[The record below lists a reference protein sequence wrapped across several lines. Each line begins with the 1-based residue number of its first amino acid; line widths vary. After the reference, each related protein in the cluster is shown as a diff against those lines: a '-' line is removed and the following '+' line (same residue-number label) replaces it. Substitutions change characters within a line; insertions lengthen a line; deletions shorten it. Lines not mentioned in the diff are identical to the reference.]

1 MTLLAPW
8 TLALAGALTLP
19 VLVVFYLL
27 KLRRRPLRVTS
38 TMFWEQATGDLQ
50 VNVPF
55 RWIRPEWLF
64 LLHILILAML
74 LIAIGRP
81 AIEAGGT
88 DAGRVFVV
96 IDRSASMNAVDT
108 PTGVR
113 RLDEARR
120 LAKEEI
126 ATLSRRGEP
135 PEFVVIAAGAG
146 ASVMGPPTRDPR
158 RVAALVD
165 GITPSDQPGRL
176 GEALALVRTLTMGE
190 VEEDERSTPPLVVI
204 ATDGAGLDE
213 RTLGAGV
220 RTRTLFVEGISP
232 TPPNSGIVAL
242 AVERDPERPE
252 TVSVFVRLL
261 NAGPRELAAPLSAR
275 LDDRPVARRAV
286 TIPGA
291 GKEPGET
298 IVSFRFD
305 SEGGG
310 VLTVT
315 LEHEDALPADD
326 SASAVLPPHRRPPT
340 LLVVPGGPDADAF
353 SEARS
358 RANPFLLDVLEA
370 IGTAGLRVIDADRYA
385 RAGPGAWESFG
396 LIVFDRVRPLEPP
409 PRPTLAFGAGW
420 PGLDP
425 GPGDSPSRRT
435 PVIAWDRAHPVMR
448 DVVLDTVVVGDRV
461 RLPEDDATF
470 DAPSARARRTLA
482 RGEDGPLI
490 IEIDDAGT
498 TRIVVGFALEHSNWP
513 VHFSF
518 PIFMLSAFD
527 RLAPG
532 SDRGV
537 WFDTASEAF
546 VRLERPAREARL
558 DGPAGARTITLPGES
573 GSAVLPLGVPER
585 AGVYTISTG
594 AGETRRVAVNL
605 LDPGESALRW
615 GREDGA
621 SDGASGVPGRDA
633 GGLVEIWWVF
643 VLGAGGLLVI
653 EWMVYAARA
662 RL

>member
-1 MTLLAPW
+1 VTLLAPG
-8 TLALAGALTLP
+8 TMALAGALTVP
-19 VLVVFYLL
+19 VLVLFYLL

-64 LLHILILAML
+64 LLHILILAMF

-81 AIEAGGT
+81 AVEARGT

-108 PTGVR
+108 PTGAR

-120 LAKEEI
+120 LAGEEI

-146 ASVMGPPTRDPR
+146 ASVLGPPTRDPR
-158 RVAALVD
+158 RAAALVD
-165 GITPSDQPGRL
+165 RVTPSDQSGRMD
-176 GEALALVRTLTMGE
+176 EALALVRALTMGE
-190 VEEDERSTPPLVVI
+190 GDEDEQATPPLVVI
-204 ATDGAGLDE
+204 ATDGADLDE
-213 RTLGAGV
+213 RSLGAGV
-220 RTRTLFVEGISP
+220 RTRVLIVEGVSP
-232 TPPNSGIVAL
+232 TPPNAGIVAL

-252 TVSVFVRLL
+252 TVGVFVRLL
-261 NAGPRELAAPLSAR
+261 NTGPREITVPLSAR

-291 GKEPGET
+291 GREPGET
-298 IVSFRFD
+298 IASFRFD
-305 SEGGG
+305 SEAGGL
-310 VLTVT
+310 LTMA
-315 LEHEDALPADD
+315 LELEDALPADD
-326 SASAVLPPHRRPPT
+326 SASAVLPPHLRPPT
-340 LLVVPGGPDADAF
+340 LLVVPGSPGGDGIA
-353 SEARS
+353 EART
-358 RANPFLLDVLEA
+358 RADPFLLDVLEA

-385 RAGPGAWESFG
+385 RAGSGVWEGFG
-396 LIVFDRVRPLEPP
+396 LIVFDRVRPGEPP
-409 PRPTLAFGAGW
+409 PRPTLSFGGGW
-420 PGLDP
+420 PGLVAVP
-425 GPGDSPSRRT
+425 GEGSSGRT
-435 PVIAWDRAHPVMR
+435 AVIAWDRAHPVMR
-448 DVVLDTVVVGDRV
+448 DVVLDTVIVGERV
-461 RLPEDDATF
+461 RLPEDDAKLDESF
-470 DAPSARARRTLA
+470 ARARRTLA

-498 TRIVVGFALEHSNWP
+498 PRIVVGFALEQSNWA

-532 SDRGV
+532 SDRGT

-546 VRLERPAREARL
+546 VRFERPAREARIV
-558 DGPAGARTITLPGES
+558 GPAGERTITLPGAS
-573 GSAVLPLGVPER
+573 GSAVVPLGVPER
-585 AGVYTISTG
+585 AGVSTITTG
-594 AGETRRVAVNL
+594 TGETRRFAVNL
-605 LDPGESALRW
+605 LDPGESALLW
-615 GREDGA
+615 GRAEGAPDGA
-621 SDGASGVPGRDA
+621 AGVVGRDA
-633 GGLVEIWWVF
+633 GGLVEIWWAF
-643 VLGAGGLLVI
+643 VLGAAGLLVI
-653 EWMVYAARA
+653 EWVLYAARA